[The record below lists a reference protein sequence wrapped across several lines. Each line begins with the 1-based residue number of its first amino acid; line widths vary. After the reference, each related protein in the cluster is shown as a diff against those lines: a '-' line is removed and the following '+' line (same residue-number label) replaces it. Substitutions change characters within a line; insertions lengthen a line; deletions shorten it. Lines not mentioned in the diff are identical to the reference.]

1 MMAKEYF
8 IECEC
13 GKEVEF
19 NTDDID
25 GLDDYIAAE
34 CKGAAA
40 DAESQFDGMV
50 DPTDLP
56 IQPRMIHDLSQAIA
70 SGDLSE
76 ARILLDRIAYEL
88 GNEHSDACQIG
99 RFAKVPV

>member
-1 MMAKEYF
+1 MTKEYF

-25 GLDDYIAAE
+25 GLDEYIDRECKDAAAE
-34 CKGAAA
+34 
-40 DAESQFDGMV
+40 AEAQFYGMV
-50 DPTDLP
+50 DPSDLP
-56 IQPRMIHDLSQAIA
+56 VQPRTIHDLSQAIA
-70 SGDLSE
+70 TGNLSE
-76 ARILLDRIAYEL
+76 ARILLDRIAYDL
-88 GNEHSDACQIG
+88 GHEHSEACQIG